1 VKRRFLLLSMLALS
15 VTGCAQDQCPHY
27 SGAVKRRLE
36 EQARWLV
43 SKSLQQKIAE
53 KSVAI
58 GVLVRIEQCRV
69 LTSGIIRDGD
79 FVLQGLHFVVAGEA
93 FKSLVGRYR
102 GVWTLAIVPAD
113 RETNMPVAN
122 LLELTEH
129 DWTLSHRE
137 KDGRKEAVA
146 KGKF

>member
-27 SGAVKRRLE
+27 SGAVKRKLE

-43 SKSLQQKIAE
+43 SESLQQKIAE

-58 GVLVRIEQCRV
+58 GVRVRIEQCRV
-69 LTSGIIRDGD
+69 LTSGIVRDGD

-102 GVWTLAIVPAD
+102 GLWRLAIVPAD
-113 RETNMPVAN
+113 RETKMPVAN

-129 DWTLSHRE
+129 DWILIHRD
-137 KDGRKEAVA
+137 KNGRKEVVA